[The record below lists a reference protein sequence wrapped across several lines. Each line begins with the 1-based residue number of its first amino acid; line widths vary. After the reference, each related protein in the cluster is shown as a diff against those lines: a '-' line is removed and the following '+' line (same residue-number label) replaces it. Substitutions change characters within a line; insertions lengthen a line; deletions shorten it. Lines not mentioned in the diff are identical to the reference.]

1 MVNQRYADR
10 RRHWYDE
17 WLDDRARYPLATIW
31 GAVPLFESLDAIALA
46 APTRANK
53 AAVTRFAKGAER
65 YFDRDLA
72 PHGGYAPYPGDR
84 GPAEAWFDD
93 NGWWGLAF
101 FNAYRATGQRR
112 FLADAQ
118 RALDYVAAAGWDPA
132 AGGIWWDTNHDYK
145 AGEPLAA
152 ATLLAALLY
161 RQTHAAGDLAAAQR
175 FLGWANGRGRDPSS
189 GLFMRSDR
197 DPRPVSYVQ
206 APLIYAQQVLC
217 TATGDRSLCTRARD
231 LAATSLDRFGQ
242 TLDFGPQYDA
252 IYLQWMLAYYGET
265 HDPAWYGLAVANAD
279 RVVRNALDAQ
289 GLFSRAWDGGDMAAH
304 GARPGMLRTHA
315 ATTSVLAWLA
325 VYPPPA

>member
-1 MVNQRYADR
+1 MANQRYADR

-53 AAVTRFAKGAER
+53 AAVTRFAGGAER
-65 YFDRDLA
+65 YFDRGLS
-72 PHGGYAPYPGDR
+72 PQGGYAPYPGDR

-118 RALDYVAAAGWDPA
+118 RALDYVVAAGWDPA

-175 FLGWANGRGRDPSS
+175 FFGWADGAGRDRSS
-189 GLFMRSDR
+189 GLFARSDH
-197 DPRPVSYVQ
+197 DSRPVSYIQ

-217 TATGDRSLCTRARD
+217 TATGDGSLCTRARD

-265 HDPAWYGLAVANAD
+265 HDSAWYSLAVANAD
-279 RVVRNALDAQ
+279 RAVRNALDAQ
-289 GLFSRAWDGGDMAAH
+289 GLFSRAWDGGDMASH